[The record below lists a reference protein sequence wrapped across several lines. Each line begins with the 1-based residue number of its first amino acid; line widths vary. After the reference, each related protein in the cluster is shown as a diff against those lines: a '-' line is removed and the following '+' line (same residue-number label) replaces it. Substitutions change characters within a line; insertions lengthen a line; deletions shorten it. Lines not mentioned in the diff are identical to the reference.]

1 MFFYASTKCSFTVT
15 FTNDAVAVTNEF
27 TTMVIPTVLIASVI
41 RTQLLLYFPVSYY
54 V

>member
-1 MFFYASTKCSFTVT
+1 MPEPSVVSLLHLPMMLLPVT
-15 FTNDAVAVTNEF
+15 SEF